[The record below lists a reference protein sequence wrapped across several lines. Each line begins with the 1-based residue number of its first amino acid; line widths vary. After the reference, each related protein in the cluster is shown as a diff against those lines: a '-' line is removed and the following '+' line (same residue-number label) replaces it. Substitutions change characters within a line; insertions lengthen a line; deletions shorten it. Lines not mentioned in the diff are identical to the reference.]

1 MFQRSWVW
9 ITMLYTGWT
18 WHIFTLICCKNCV
31 VCLKRPTINEKE
43 AGVGQFKNNWCQF
56 YYRPGLPHSYLRLLN
71 IPLIPKC
78 LLPRSVQFWMVLKP
92 AILNIP
98 SSFREQCHMRGTQ
111 RERERERER
120 ERRKLK
126 KIWLNLRDWNMQ
138 REIERRRLHLEHK
151 FNLPSEFDFK
161 ILPMW
166 HFSSRKKNL
175 NFILRALNWESERI
189 G

>member
-1 MFQRSWVW
+1 M
-9 ITMLYTGWT
+9 
-18 WHIFTLICCKNCV
+18 K
-31 VCLKRPTINEKE
+31 KRLGLANL
-43 AGVGQFKNNWCQF
+43 KNNWCQF

-98 SSFREQCHMRGTQ
+98 SSFREQCHMRGT
-111 RERERERER
+111 ERER

-138 REIERRRLHLEHK
+138 REIERRRLQFEHK
-151 FNLPSEFDFK
+151 FNSPSEFDFK